1 MNHMNSERKSIG
13 KAGRKKYL
21 LILTAII
28 LLFASCITI
37 FYLHN
42 SHIIK
47 RNRIGNLQTIAL
59 FKAEEISHFYEDQKA
74 NATFFTT
81 SPFSLDN
88 YSRYIREGSLKAKKQ
103 IENRNKLLEKIYG
116 YERVISLNAQ
126 NNCIIDSHSERIELP
141 HLVTQCID
149 SAIRLKKIYI
159 TNFYMTNNREPQ
171 NALVAPIV
179 DSQQEVLAVM
189 IFYIN
194 PNKYLHTIKEALP
207 ISYETATF
215 SLTSPLNKGILLLTF
230 SKQSLCAPVE
240 VSTITSTNL
249 ESAIQKNLPS
259 EGKTLNGQHIITVVA
274 PVAGLP
280 WHILNSIEKKELI
293 KEAIYR
299 TSTFAVILFFV
310 LAGFMISV
318 YFLMLERKARRELAL
333 KTTEHENFFNNT
345 IDLLCIAD
353 TNGIFRQLNPEWEKT
368 LGYRLKE
375 LVGQPFI
382 KYVHPDDV
390 EQTINATQQ
399 LAKTEKIDSFVNRYR
414 HKDGSYRWIEWR
426 SFPFKNL
433 IYATARDIT
442 ERIKMETEL
451 QKNIDRARIFADAT
465 YEGIVISD
473 QGIMVEAN
481 QQFVKILGY
490 ESFSEL
496 AGKPILQELVPP
508 EAMAITQKHIQENSN
523 EPYETLS
530 YKKDKTVFPVEVRG
544 RSIIFN
550 GKQMRVTTI
559 RDLTGQKKAEQELRD
574 TNFWLKE
581 SQRNSHIGS
590 YNYNIVNDQWKSSE
604 ELDAIFG
611 ITDNYDKSSKGWLDI
626 IHPQHQAEM
635 TDHLL
640 NHVIANRNP
649 FNKEYRIV
657 RQNDGQERWVH
668 GLGNLNFDKD
678 GNPIQMIGTIQ
689 DITEQKKAQ
698 EEILI
703 KEQRFRSIFEN
714 SSLGIALVGLNG
726 KYLMVN
732 DALCQIM
739 GYSPEE
745 MEHLTLFQLTHP
757 EDIDLSSNLMDNL
770 IKERGGIR
778 NQTKRYIHKEGK
790 TIWAEISSR
799 IIYNSDN
806 KPLYFITH
814 INDITERKI
823 AEDIRKENEE
833 KFRIAF
839 NNSPTGMS
847 MIRPDG
853 QYVAVNQMLCDMF
866 GYSAEELLSGTINK
880 ITHPDDIEHSYEWIR
895 KKIAGDES
903 EPELEKRFIHKDGHT
918 VWGLLRSQWIRNEDG
933 SPRLSITHILD
944 ITERKKAEEALMQS
958 EQKYRL
964 LFENMTSGFALHQ
977 IVEDKNGTPIDL
989 RFLEVNSVFEK
1000 SYGVRNEDIKGKR
1013 LRETFSNM
1021 PDSFID
1027 EINKVLKG
1035 EIDHF
1040 ISYIEEF
1047 EKYIEFIWF
1056 KPDQTRIATIFN
1068 DITTRVKAEEELKA
1082 SEERFL
1088 LAFKTSPD
1096 SINITRLSDG
1106 KYIEVNEG
1114 FLNITGYS
1122 AEEVLGRSSAEINI
1136 WVDPEDRK
1144 RLVQGLSADNKV
1156 TNLEA
1161 RFRKK
1166 NGEIIV
1172 GLMSA
1177 AVITLQG
1184 ERCILNITR
1193 DISDRKK
1200 AEQEIVKLN
1209 IDLEKRVMER
1219 TAQLERANKD
1229 LEAFAY
1235 SVSHD
1240 LRAPLRHLDGFARL
1254 MYSRIESPDPTV
1266 ADYFKKIN
1274 DSSKRMAGMIDD
1286 LLTFS
1291 RLGRKELN
1299 LSTVNL
1305 YPLIKEITEQFKPD
1319 TASRNI
1325 VWNIKELPSLL
1336 ADKNLLKLA
1345 LENLISNAIK
1355 YTSKKQEAVI
1365 EIGYAETANNFVD
1378 IYIKDNGVG
1387 FDNAYQNK
1395 LFNVF
1400 QRLHTNEEFEGTG
1413 IGLANVKQIVQKHN
1427 GSVRAEGKI
1436 NEGAVFYITLPK

>member
-1 MNHMNSERKSIG
+1 MNSERKSIG

-21 LILTAII
+21 LILTAVI

-59 FKAEEISHFYEDQKA
+59 FKAEEISHYYESQRA
-74 NATFFTT
+74 NATFSTT
-81 SPFSLDN
+81 SPFSLDI
-88 YSRYIREGSLKAKKQ
+88 YTRFIKEGSIKAKDQ
-103 IENRNKLLEKIYG
+103 IENRNNLLERLYG
-116 YERVISLNAQ
+116 FERVFSLDARKKA
-126 NNCIIDSHSERIELP
+126 IIGSSNE
-141 HLVTQCID
+141 HLEIPAYVKQCID
-149 SAIRLKKIYI
+149 SSIQSKKIHI
-159 TNFYMTNNREPQ
+159 TNFYVTHNNRTPQ
-171 NALVAPIV
+171 NALIAPIV
-179 DSQQEVLAVM
+179 NKEGEVLAVM
-189 IFYIN
+189 VFYIN

-207 ISYETATF
+207 MSYETRKF
-215 SLTSPLNKGILLLTF
+215 SLVSPLQKGVMLLTF
-230 SKQSLCAPVE
+230 SKQNLLTPVETTITNNSALELAINKNSFYEGRDIDGRRIITLAAPV
-240 VSTITSTNL
+240 S
-249 ESAIQKNLPS
+249 
-259 EGKTLNGQHIITVVA
+259 
-274 PVAGLP
+274 GLP
-280 WHILNSIEKKELI
+280 WHILNVIEKSEII
-293 KEAIYR
+293 KEALFR
-299 TSTFAVILFFV
+299 TLVFALILFLV
-310 LAGFMISV
+310 LAGFLVSV
-318 YFLMLERKARRELAL
+318 YFLMLEQKARRELIQ
-333 KTTEHENFFNNT
+333 KTSEHEKFFNNT

-353 TNGIFRQLNPEWEKT
+353 TNGCFRQLNPEWEKT
-368 LGYRLKE
+368 LGYSINE
-375 LVGQPFI
+375 LIGQPFI
-382 KYVHPDDV
+382 NFVHPDDV
-390 EQTINATQQ
+390 EKTIKATQQ
-399 LAKTEKIDSFVNRYR
+399 LANREKIDSFENRYR
-414 HKDGSYRWIEWR
+414 HKNGSYRWIEWR
-426 SFPFKNL
+426 SFPFDNL

-442 ERIKMETEL
+442 GRKITEEKL
-451 QKNIDRARIFADAT
+451 QENINRAQAFLEAT
-465 YEGIVISD
+465 NEGIVISEN
-473 QGIMVEAN
+473 GIIVEAN
-481 QQFVKILGY
+481 SQCLKILG
-490 ESFSEL
+490 FNDLSEIL
-496 AGKPILQELVPP
+496 GKSILEDLTPP
-508 EAMAITQKHIQENSN
+508 DASPAVLKHIASN
-523 EPYETLS
+523 NEDAYETIS
-530 YKKDKTVFPVEVRG
+530 FRKDKSVFPIEIRG
-544 RSIIFN
+544 RSIMLQ
-550 GKQMRVTTI
+550 GKKMRVTTI
-559 RDLTGQKKAEQELRD
+559 RDLTEQKRAEKELRE
-574 TNFWLKE
+574 TNYWLKA

-590 YNYNIVNDQWKSSE
+590 YNYDIINDNWKSSE
-604 ELDAIFG
+604 ELDSIFG
-611 ITDNYDKSSKGWLDI
+611 ITDTFDKSSNGWIKL
-626 IHPQHQAEM
+626 IHPNDQEAM
-635 TDHLL
+635 THHLL

-678 GNPIQMIGTIQ
+678 GTPIQMIGTIQ

-903 EPELEKRFIHKDGHT
+903 EPELEKRFIHKDGYT

-989 RFLEVNSVFEK
+989 MFLEVNSVFEK

-1027 EINKVLKG
+1027 EINRVLNG

-1305 YPLIKEITEQFKPD
+1305 NALIKEITEQFKPD

-1355 YTSKKQEAVI
+1355 YTSKKQEAVV